1 MKILYFA
8 QAGEAAGCREE
19 HWKTCSPLT
28 LDEFW
33 LEAFSRHPG
42 LIPLRNQCRVA
53 SGLVYLLA
61 GERLDPQQ
69 ETAVIPPVSG
79 G

>member
-1 MKILYFA
+1 MKVLYFA

-19 HWKTCSPLT
+19 HWEIRSPLT

-33 LEAFSRHPG
+33 REAVSRHPR
-42 LIPLRNQCRVA
+42 LTRFRDQCRVA
-53 SGLVYLLA
+53 SGMSYLLA
-61 GERLDPQQ
+61 GERIEPQQ

>member
-1 MKILYFA
+1 MKVLYFA

-19 HWKTCSPLT
+19 HWEIHSPLT

-33 LEAFSRHPG
+33 LEAVIRHPG
-42 LIPLRNQCRVA
+42 LALLRDQCRVA
-53 SGLVYLLA
+53 SGMSYLLA
-61 GERLDPQQ
+61 GERIEPQQ

>member
-1 MKILYFA
+1 MKVLYFA

-19 HWKTCSPLT
+19 QWEIHSPLT

-33 LEAFSRHPG
+33 LEAVSRHPG
-42 LIPLRNQCRVA
+42 LALLRDQCRVA
-53 SGLVYLLA
+53 SGMTYLLA
-61 GERLDPQQ
+61 GEQIEPQQ

>member
-1 MKILYFA
+1 MKVLYFA

-19 HWKTCSPLT
+19 HWEIHSSLT

-33 LEAFSRHPG
+33 LEAVSRHPG
-42 LIPLRNQCRVA
+42 LTVLRHQCRVA
-53 SGLVYLLA
+53 SGLNYLLA
-61 GERLDPQQ
+61 GERIEPQQ

>member
-1 MKILYFA
+1 
-8 QAGEAAGCREE
+8 
-19 HWKTCSPLT
+19 LT

-33 LEAFSRHPG
+33 LEAVSRHPG
-42 LIPLRNQCRVA
+42 LALLRDQCRVA
-53 SGLVYLLA
+53 SGMSYLLA
-61 GERLDPQQ
+61 GERIEPQQ